1 MTGFLSKALGLGELF
16 GAAGGFAGDIR
27 EAVTGE
33 EGERKYNLAKSEQ
46 EQKNV
51 QDLYNFN
58 LANTERQSEALARRE
73 DAELR
78 RLELTNS
85 SKYQSESLNAQT
97 AQAIADREE
106 RRADRQA
113 DKEERLAQIQA
124 DKEERNALVAA
135 KQAEL
140 AAQLLQKQKDADA
153 AFRAQQ
159 INLAQQELVERS
171 RMNQQIVTE
180 NRAYAEQNFRN
191 IAQRMNAGQSFL
203 PPERTHSSPL
213 MSTYS
218 RNPPLV
224 FDRGINQTTY
234 LNDQSVR
241 QARAAVR
248 AQASEGR
255 FSRHE
260 RNLALLDAEDR
271 RQQAKEDREY
281 ELRQRHKKELE
292 EAAQER
298 AQEAGVAEVK
308 KVKTR
313 KQSAGNPGLKFGK
326 PKRKVYTE

>member
-1 MTGFLSKALGLGELF
+1 MAGFLSKALGVGELF
-16 GAAGGFAGDIR
+16 GAAGELAGDIR

-33 EGERKYNLAKSEQ
+33 QGERKYNLAKGEL
-46 EQKNV
+46 EQKGLK
-51 QDLYNFN
+51 DKYEYD
-58 LANTERQSEALARRE
+58 LANIERQSEAQARRE

-85 SKYQSESLNAQT
+85 SQYQRDSLSAQT
-97 AQAIADREE
+97 AQSIADREE

-140 AAQLLQKQKDADA
+140 AAQLLQKQREADQS
-153 AFRAQQ
+153 FRVQQ
-159 INLAQQELVERS
+159 LNLAQQELLERS
-171 RMNQQIVTE
+171 RTNRQIVEE

-191 IAQRMNAGQSFL
+191 IAQRVNAGQSFR

-218 RNPPLV
+218 SNPQPV
-224 FDRGINQTTY
+224 RDRGINLTHF
-234 LNDQSVR
+234 LNEDSTRKALRNQR
-241 QARAAVR
+241 TEDRL
-248 AQASEGR
+248 
-255 FSRHE
+255 SRYG
-260 RNLALLDAEDR
+260 RNLSLIEEAEL
-271 RQQAKEDREY
+271 RQQRKEDREY

-298 AQEAGVAEVK
+298 AQLSGVGEPQQIKVK
-308 KVKTR
+308 KR
-313 KQSAGNPGLKFGK
+313 SAGNPGLKFGK